1 MWLVV
6 FLLVLQGSE
15 EPLIEAARTGDMAA
29 VRSLLD
35 SGTDIDVGNRYGAT
49 ALFFAAERGDLGM
62 VTFLVESGARVD
74 IEDRFYQMS
83 AISRALMGEH
93 VDVTIYLLANGA
105 PGADEILLEAVAD
118 ENAQLVEGTLQAAS
132 LTRRAYDRSLEIARG
147 EGSTELVQ
155 LFEAHEPPEG
165 ASPRAPSLTAEEL
178 GRYVGR
184 YQNDSLQRVVTVELR
199 GNALVLSGDPL
210 ATLRPSEENRF
221 EFVGAEG
228 EARFVGRG
236 GMVETLVIRKGGES
250 IAFRPIDESESR
262 EAAPADTPDVPEKID
277 VDIDVA
283 SAKRGPPAPWPA
295 FRGANRSGIAD
306 GQGIPLEWSEA
317 GKNIR
322 FKTALPGFSV
332 ASPIIWGD
340 RVFVVTAVSGAGNDT
355 FRTGLYGDVRPV
367 DDLSEHR
374 WLLFAIDVRDGTIVW
389 ERELYRGVP
398 ETKRHTKSSQ
408 ANATPLTDG
417 KHIVTV
423 LGAVGLITCHDVDG
437 NLVWKKDI
445 GVRNVGW
452 FWDPDYQWGHSSS
465 PILYGDTFILQSDAH
480 NDPFIAAYRIAD
492 GEEVWRTPRENELPT
507 FSTPVIYRGA
517 SGDELVSNG
526 TVIRGYDPKTG
537 ELLWHLAPNSEL
549 VVGAPVVTEELIYV
563 TAGYPP
569 IRPIYAIRPGSR
581 GDLALPEG
589 VNKSEA
595 LAWSKD
601 RGGTYIPS
609 PLVYRGYFYTNAN
622 NGRLTC
628 YDAATGERL
637 YRARIGGVGGSY
649 AASPIAA
656 DGRLYFTSEE
666 GETFVV
672 RAGADYQLLAKNSV
686 DGTVLSTPAA
696 SDGLLVIRTLTHVYG
711 ISEQP

>member
-1 MWLVV
+1 MWFVV
-6 FLLVLQGSE
+6 FLFALQGIE
-15 EPLIEAARTGDMAA
+15 EPLIEAARTGDRA
-29 VRSLLD
+29 VLQSLLD
-35 SGTDIDVGNRYGAT
+35 SGADVNVGNRYGAT
-49 ALFFAAERGDLGM
+49 PLFFAAERGDLAM
-62 VTFLVESGARVD
+62 VTFLIESGARVD
-74 IEDRFYQMS
+74 IEDTFYQMA
-83 AISRALMGEH
+83 AIDRALWGEH
-93 VDVTIYLLANGA
+93 FDVVGYLLANGS
-105 PGADEILLEAVAD
+105 PRADDILLEAVAD
-118 ENAQLVEGTLQAAS
+118 ERVELVESALQATL
-132 LTRRAYDRSLEIARG
+132 LTRSAYDRGLEIARG
-147 EGSTELVQ
+147 EGSTELVR
-155 LFEAHEPPEG
+155 LFEARDPPEG
-165 ASPRAPSLTAEEL
+165 ESPRAPSLTVEEL
-178 GRYVGR
+178 RGYVGR
-184 YQNDSLQRVVTVELR
+184 YQNDALPRVVTVELR
-199 GNALVLSGDPL
+199 GGVLVLSGEPS

-228 EARFVGRG
+228 EARFIGR
-236 GMVETLVIRKGGES
+236 GMVETLVINKGGES

-262 EAAPADTPDVPEKID
+262 EAAPVDAPDVIAD
-277 VDIDVA
+277 ADVA

-295 FRGANRSGIAD
+295 FRGANRAGIAD
-306 GQGIPLEWSEA
+306 GQGVALEWSEEEA
-317 GKNIR
+317 SNIR
-322 FKTALPGFSV
+322 FKIALPGFSV
-332 ASPIIWGD
+332 ASPIISGD
-340 RVFVVTAVSGAGNDT
+340 RVFVVSAVSGAGNDT
-355 FRTGLYGDVRPV
+355 VRTGLYGDVRPV

-374 WLLFAIDVRDGTIVW
+374 WLLFALDVGDGSVVW
-389 ERELYRGVP
+389 ERELHRGVP
-398 ETKRHTKSSQ
+398 QTKRHPKSSQ

-417 KHIVTV
+417 KHVVTV

-507 FSTPVIYRGA
+507 FSTPVVYRGS
-517 SGDELVSNG
+517 SGDELVTNG

-549 VVGAPVVTEELIYV
+549 AVGAPVTTDELIYV

-589 VNKSEA
+589 VNESEA

-628 YDAATGERL
+628 YDAATGERV

-656 DGRLYFTSEE
+656 DGRLYFTNED

-672 RAGADYQLLAKNSV
+672 RAGAEYQLLAKNSV
-686 DGTVLSTPAA
+686 NGTVLSTPAA
-696 SDGLLVIRTLTHVYG
+696 SDGLLVIRSSTHVYG
-711 ISEQP
+711 ISEQQ